1 MKSSLI
7 NIFSGTAE
15 EIGTSIGKSIGRKE
29 FENNINRMI
38 EAIDKNYGINF
49 EKLESESRL
58 WLESIPE
65 EYQKELEGI
74 SQGADLSIKEI
85 AKWYFSSMSIDGACT
100 SFIKKIDNS
109 WWVGRNNDYLL
120 PKAWGHI
127 NIIEVEG
134 KIPVM
139 LFGLEGDIFSG
150 TGFNKEKLWLHYN
163 WLPVWDLP
171 EKSKKTIAPFIFIRK
186 ALESCSSVED
196 VKQLLKNTVRDGG
209 MNLFVVD
216 GKNNK
221 SAVFECS
228 SKNYKERKIEASY
241 LAGANN
247 YSAAK
252 VPADFNFDF
261 DNSIKRQNRVE
272 KLLLEQ
278 KDRISIKNMID
289 ILADSEVEQNNN
301 LSGTVYSN
309 IACPAENLI
318 YFAYDGYP
326 AASRSKWQK
335 VEWKW

>member
-1 MKSSLI
+1 MKADII
-7 NIFSGTAE
+7 NKFIVKRE
-15 EIGTSIGKSIGRKE
+15 DIGISIGKSIGRKQ
-29 FENNINRMI
+29 FKHNINRMI
-38 EAIDKNYGINF
+38 EAVDKNYGINF
-49 EKLESESRL
+49 EKLESESML

-65 EYQKELEGI
+65 EYQKELVGI
-74 SQGADLSIKEI
+74 AQGADLSIKQI
-85 AKWYFSSMSIDGACT
+85 AQWYYSSMSIDGGCT
-100 SFIKKIDNS
+100 SFITKIDNS

-163 WLPVWDLP
+163 WLPVWDLS
-171 EKSKKTIAPFIFIRK
+171 EKSKNTLTPFIFIRK
-186 ALESCSSVED
+186 ALENCSSVED
-196 VKQLLKNTVRDGG
+196 VKQLLKSTVRDGG
-209 MNLFVVD
+209 MNLFVID
-216 GKNNK
+216 GKNNQ

-228 SKNYKERKIEASY
+228 SKNYKERKIECSY
-241 LAGANN
+241 LAGANH
-247 YSAAK
+247 YAAAE
-252 VPADFNFDF
+252 VPADFNFNF

-278 KDRISIKNMID
+278 KDSISTRNMID
-289 ILADSEVEQNNN
+289 ILADSKVEQNNN

-335 VEWKW
+335 IEWDW